1 MNTQVQDEIENA
13 LWEVQRDEP
22 GETMRYLCLMCKD
35 YLNRWDVQKGKAVC
49 WHCRKMYFPGPK
61 NKGRSLPAKPIKL
74 VPQKDGSYL
83 VVET

>member
-13 LWEVQRDEP
+13 IWEVQRDEP
-22 GETMRYLCLMCKD
+22 RETLRYICLMCKR
-35 YLNRWDVQKGKAVC
+35 YLNEWDVKKGKAVC
-49 WHCRKMYFPGPK
+49 WYCRKIYFPEPK
-61 NKGRSLPAKPIKL
+61 NKESLPAKPIKL